1 MALLTIGEFA
11 RASRL
16 SAKALRLYDEL
27 GLLRPAVVDPG
38 NGYRR
43 YAPDQLERARA
54 VAWLRRIGMPLA
66 EIRTV
71 VELPSAQAAG
81 AVRDYWRRVEA
92 DTEAKRR
99 LAADLVEYLSG
110 KDITMSTSL
119 GVEYAVRTD
128 RGLVRRANQDFA
140 FAGEQLLA
148 VADGFGERGDAASQA
163 AVSALRQVSVGDLLN
178 AMDDAMDAAVQLA
191 GNAVRDM
198 EGSGTTL
205 TALLWSGSRLGL
217 VHIGDSRAYLLR
229 DGELFQ
235 ITHDDTLVQTMVD
248 DGKLT
253 TAEAASHPD
262 RALLSKALTGDD
274 HSPGVEVRDGQAGD
288 RYLLCSD
295 GLYGVVDTDT
305 VKEVLASEE
314 PQHAVDRLVALA
326 NAAGGPDNISC
337 VVAHLVPR

>member
-1 MALLTIGEFA
+1 VELLTIGEFA

-27 GLLRPAVVDPG
+27 GLLRPVVVDPG

-43 YAPDQLERARA
+43 YAPEQLERARL

-66 EIRTV
+66 EIRAV
-71 VELPSAQAAG
+71 VDMPAPQAAD

-92 DTEAKRR
+92 DTDARRR

-110 KDITMSTSL
+110 KDTAMSTAL
-119 GVEYAVRTD
+119 AVKYAVRTD
-128 RGLVRRANQDFA
+128 RGLVRPANQDFA
-140 FAGEQLLA
+140 YAGEQLLA

-163 AVSALRQVSVGDLLN
+163 AVSALQQIGVGDLLN
-178 AMDDAMDAAVQLA
+178 AMDDAMDSAAELA
-191 GNAVRDM
+191 GNAVAGM
-198 EGSGTTL
+198 AGSGTTL

-229 DGELFQ
+229 GGELFQ

-248 DGKLT
+248 EGKLT
-253 TAEAASHPD
+253 VAEAYSHPD
-262 RALLSKALTGDD
+262 RALLSKALTGD
-274 HSPGVEVRDGQAGD
+274 HHNPGIEVRDGQAGD

-295 GLYGVVDTDT
+295 GLYGVVDVDT
-305 VKEVLASEE
+305 IKDVLASEE
-314 PQHAVDRLVALA
+314 PQPAVDRLIALA

-337 VVAHLVPR
+337 VVAHLTLR

>member
-1 MALLTIGEFA
+1 VELLTIGEFS

-27 GLLRPAVVDPG
+27 GLLRPVVVDPG

-43 YAPDQLERARA
+43 YAPDQLERARL

-66 EIRTV
+66 EIRSV
-71 VELPSAQAAG
+71 VELPATQAAD
-81 AVRDYWRRVEA
+81 AVRDYWRRVEV
-92 DTEAKRR
+92 DTEARRR

-110 KDITMSTSL
+110 KDTAMSTAL
-119 GVEYAVRTD
+119 AVKYAVRTD
-128 RGLVRRANQDFA
+128 RGLVRPANQDFA
-140 FAGEQLLA
+140 YAGDQLLA

-163 AVSALRQVSVGDLLN
+163 AVSALQQVGVGDLLN
-178 AMDDAMDAAVQLA
+178 AMDDAAQLA

-235 ITHDDTLVQTMVD
+235 ITHDDTLVQSMVD
-248 DGKLT
+248 EGRLT

-262 RALLSKALTGDD
+262 RALLTKALTGEV
-274 HSPGVEVRDGQAGD
+274 SPETTVRDGQAGD
-288 RYLLCSD
+288 RYLLSSD
-295 GLYGVVDTDT
+295 GLHTVVDIDT
-305 VKEVLASEE
+305 VKEVLATEE
-314 PQHAVDRLVALA
+314 PQHAVDRLIALA

-337 VVAHLVPR
+337 VVAHLIPR

>member
-1 MALLTIGEFA
+1 VGLLTIGEFA

-43 YAPDQLERARA
+43 YAPEQLERARL
-54 VAWLRRIGMPLA
+54 VAWLRRVGMPLA
-66 EIRTV
+66 EIRNV
-71 VELPSAQAAG
+71 VELPEGQAG

-92 DTEAKRR
+92 DTEARRR
-99 LAADLVEYLSG
+99 LAADLVEHLSG
-110 KDITMSTSL
+110 KDTAMSTAL
-119 GVEYAVRTD
+119 GVTYAVRTE
-128 RGLVRRANQDFA
+128 RGLVRPANQDFA
-140 FAGEQLLA
+140 YAGDQLLA

-163 AVSALRQVSVGDLLN
+163 AVAALRQVGVGDLLN
-178 AMDDAMDAAVQLA
+178 AMEDAMDDAVQLA

-229 DGELFQ
+229 GGELFQ
-235 ITHDDTLVQTMVD
+235 ITHDDTLVQSMVD
-248 DGKLT
+248 EGKLT
-253 TAEAASHPD
+253 RDEAASHPD
-262 RALLSKALTGDD
+262 RALLSKALTGAD

-295 GLYGVVDTDT
+295 GLYGVVDVDT
-305 VKEVLASEE
+305 LKDVLANEE
-314 PQHAVDRLVALA
+314 PQQAVDRLVALA

>member
-1 MALLTIGEFA
+1 MELLTIGEFS

-27 GLLRPAVVDPG
+27 GLLRPVVVDPG

-43 YAPDQLERARA
+43 YAPGQLERARL

-66 EIRTV
+66 EIRSV
-71 VELPSAQAAG
+71 VELPATQAAD
-81 AVRDYWRRVEA
+81 AVRDYWRRVEV

-110 KDITMSTSL
+110 KDTSMSTAL
-119 GVEYAVRTD
+119 AVKYAVRTD
-128 RGLVRRANQDFA
+128 RGLVRPANQDFA
-140 FAGEQLLA
+140 YAGEQLLA
-148 VADGFGERGDAASQA
+148 VADGFGERGEAASQA
-163 AVSALRQVSVGDLLN
+163 AVSALQQVGVGDLLN
-178 AMDDAMDAAVQLA
+178 AMDDAAQLA

-229 DGELFQ
+229 GGELFQ
-235 ITHDDTLVQTMVD
+235 ITHDDTLVQSMVD
-248 DGKLT
+248 EGKLT

-262 RALLSKALTGDD
+262 RALLTKALTGEV
-274 HSPGVEVRDGQAGD
+274 SPGVEVRDGEIGD
-288 RYLLCSD
+288 RYLLSSD
-295 GLYGVVDTDT
+295 GLHTVVDIDT
-305 VKEVLASEE
+305 VKEVLATEE
-314 PQHAVDRLVALA
+314 PQHAVDRLIALA
-326 NAAGGPDNISC
+326 NAAGGPDNVSC
-337 VVAHLVPR
+337 VVAHLIPR

>member
-1 MALLTIGEFA
+1 MELLTIGEFA

-43 YAPDQLERARA
+43 YAPEQLEQARL

-66 EIRTV
+66 DIRSV
-71 VELPSAQAAG
+71 VALPGADAAD
-81 AVRDYWRRVEA
+81 AVRRYWRRVEA

-110 KDITMSTSL
+110 RDVAMTASL
-119 GVEYAVRTD
+119 VVKYAVRTD
-128 RGLVRRANQDFA
+128 RGLVRESNQDFA
-140 FAGEQLLA
+140 YAGERLLA
-148 VADGFGERGDAASQA
+148 VADGFGKQGDAASQA
-163 AVSALRQVSVGDLLN
+163 AVSALQQVNVGDLLN
-178 AMDDAMDAAVQLA
+178 AMEDAAHLA
-191 GNAVRDM
+191 GQAVRDLD
-198 EGSGTTL
+198 GSGTTL

-235 ITHDDTLVQTMVD
+235 ITHDDTMVQSMVD
-248 DGKLT
+248 EGRLT
-253 TAEAASHPD
+253 AAEAASHPD
-262 RALLSKALTGDD
+262 RSLLTKALTGNEN
-274 HSPGVEVRDGQAGD
+274 PGVQVREGQAGD
-288 RYLLCSD
+288 RYLLSSD
-295 GLYGVVDTDT
+295 GLHTVVDIDT
-305 VKEVLASEE
+305 VRKVIESEE
-314 PQHAVDRLVALA
+314 PQQAVDRLVTLA

-337 VVAHLVPR
+337 VVAHLIQR

>member
-1 MALLTIGEFA
+1 VELLTIGEFS

-27 GLLRPAVVDPG
+27 GLLRPVVVDPG

-43 YAPDQLERARA
+43 YAPGQLERARL
-54 VAWLRRIGMPLA
+54 VAWLRRVGMPLA
-66 EIRTV
+66 EIRSV
-71 VELPSAQAAG
+71 VELPAAEAAD
-81 AVRDYWRRVEA
+81 AVRDHWRRVEA
-92 DTEAKRR
+92 DTDAKRR

-110 KDITMSTSL
+110 KDTAMSAVL
-119 GVEYAVRTD
+119 AVKYAVRTD
-128 RGLVRRANQDFA
+128 RGLVRPANQDFA
-140 FAGEQLLA
+140 YAGEQLLA

-163 AVSALRQVSVGDLLN
+163 AVSALQQVGVGDLLN
-178 AMDDAMDAAVQLA
+178 AMDDAITDAAQLA

-198 EGSGTTL
+198 AGSGTTL

-235 ITHDDTLVQTMVD
+235 ITHDDTVVQSMVD
-248 DGKLT
+248 EGKLT

-262 RALLSKALTGDD
+262 RALLSRALTGEV
-274 HSPGVEVRDGQAGD
+274 SPGVEVRDGRIGD
-288 RYLLCSD
+288 RYLLSSD
-295 GLYGVVDTDT
+295 GLHTVVDIDT
-305 VKEVLASEE
+305 VKEVLATEE
-314 PQHAVDRLVALA
+314 PQQAVDRLVALA

-337 VVAHLVPR
+337 AVAHLIPR

>member
-1 MALLTIGEFA
+1 VELLTIGEFS

-27 GLLRPAVVDPG
+27 GLLRPVVVDPG

-43 YAPDQLERARA
+43 YAPGQLERARL

-66 EIRTV
+66 EIRSV
-71 VELPSAQAAG
+71 VELPATQAADT
-81 AVRDYWRRVEA
+81 VRDYWRRVEV

-110 KDITMSTSL
+110 KDTSMSTAL
-119 GVEYAVRTD
+119 AVKYAVRTD
-128 RGLVRRANQDFA
+128 RGLVRPANQDFA
-140 FAGEQLLA
+140 YAGEQLLA
-148 VADGFGERGDAASQA
+148 VADGFGERGEAASQA
-163 AVSALRQVSVGDLLN
+163 AVSALQQVGVGDLLN
-178 AMDDAMDAAVQLA
+178 AMDDAAQLA

-229 DGELFQ
+229 GGELFQ
-235 ITHDDTLVQTMVD
+235 ITHDDTLVQSMVD
-248 DGKLT
+248 EGKLT

-262 RALLSKALTGDD
+262 RALLTKALTGEV
-274 HSPGVEVRDGQAGD
+274 SPGVEVRDGQIGD
-288 RYLLCSD
+288 RYLLSSD
-295 GLYGVVDTDT
+295 GLHTVVDIDT
-305 VKEVLASEE
+305 VKEVLATEE
-314 PQHAVDRLVALA
+314 PQHAVDRLIALA

-337 VVAHLVPR
+337 VVAHLIPR

>member
-1 MALLTIGEFA
+1 VELLTIGEFS

-27 GLLRPAVVDPG
+27 GLLRPVVVDPG

-43 YAPDQLERARA
+43 YAPGQLERARL

-66 EIRTV
+66 EIRSV
-71 VELPSAQAAG
+71 VELPATQAAD
-81 AVRDYWRRVEA
+81 AVRDYWRRVEV

-110 KDITMSTSL
+110 KDTSMSTAL
-119 GVEYAVRTD
+119 AVKYAVRTD
-128 RGLVRRANQDFA
+128 RGLVRPANQDFA
-140 FAGEQLLA
+140 YAGEQLLA
-148 VADGFGERGDAASQA
+148 VADGFGERGEAASQA
-163 AVSALRQVSVGDLLN
+163 AVSALQQVGVGDLLN
-178 AMDDAMDAAVQLA
+178 AMDDAAQLA

-229 DGELFQ
+229 GGELFQ
-235 ITHDDTLVQTMVD
+235 ITHDDTLVQSMVD
-248 DGKLT
+248 EGKLT

-262 RALLSKALTGDD
+262 RALLTKALTGEV
-274 HSPGVEVRDGQAGD
+274 SPGVEVRDGEIGD
-288 RYLLCSD
+288 RYLLSSD
-295 GLYGVVDTDT
+295 GLHTVVDIDT
-305 VKEVLASEE
+305 VKEVLATEE
-314 PQHAVDRLVALA
+314 PQHAVDRLIALA
-326 NAAGGPDNISC
+326 NAAGGPDNVSC
-337 VVAHLVPR
+337 VVAHLIPR

>member
-1 MALLTIGEFA
+1 VELLTIGEFA

-43 YAPDQLERARA
+43 YAPEQLGRARL

-71 VELPSAQAAG
+71 VELPGAEAAD
-81 AVRDYWRRVEA
+81 AVAAYWRRVE
-92 DTEAKRR
+92 DETGTRR
-99 LAADLVEYLSG
+99 QLAAELVDYLSG
-110 KDITMSTSL
+110 RDTAMSTAL
-119 GVEYAVRTD
+119 AVKYAVRTD
-128 RGLVRRANQDFA
+128 RGLVRPANQDFA

-148 VADGFGERGDAASQA
+148 VADGFGERGAVASKA
-163 AVSALRQVSVGDLLN
+163 AVAALRQISVGDLLN
-178 AMDDAMDAAVQLA
+178 AMEDAMDDVAQLA
-191 GNAVRDM
+191 GDAVQDM
-198 EGSGTTL
+198 DGSGTTL

-235 ITHDDTLVQTMVD
+235 ITHDDTLVQSMVD
-248 DGKLT
+248 EGKLT
-253 TAEAASHPD
+253 AAEVASHPD
-262 RALLSKALTGDD
+262 RALLSKALTG
-274 HSPGVEVRDGQAGD
+274 HVNPGVQVRDGQVGD
-288 RYLLCSD
+288 RYLLSSD
-295 GLYGVVDTDT
+295 GLHTVVDAGT
-305 VKEVLASEE
+305 VKDVLATEE
-314 PQHAVDRLVALA
+314 PQAAVDRLVALA

-337 VVAHLVPR
+337 VVAHLIAR